1 MVLLAPHMLLRC
13 GLASLAA
20 VALFLCAAPA
30 RPTFAPVARAA
41 ELSAIVPAVYVRP
54 PREPTPGAPVQVLV
68 ALHGMG
74 ATGEQIASKL
84 VAQADRNHWLL
95 IAPTVNYGDWTD
107 PAQIAREEPRLI
119 KWLAEYLDHLPEMI
133 GVPIRPRILLL
144 GHSRGAQLAH
154 RFALFQPER
163 ILAVA
168 ALAAGTYTLPFERS
182 PEGNAIQF
190 PFGISDLLTISG
202 HEFSRTRFIED
213 THFWLGV
220 GTEDNN
226 PNDLPRAWDQYLGT
240 TRVQRARA
248 FQAALHLLGA
258 RSVLVA
264 FRGERHVLSPDMA
277 ASACSFLRGLDL
289 EQSEPQAIDPVIAH
303 RAHARA
309 RF

>member
-1 MVLLAPHMLLRC
+1 MVLRC
-13 GLASLAA
+13 GLASLLA
-20 VALFLCAAPA
+20 VALLLVAAPA

-41 ELSAIVPAVYVRP
+41 ELSASVPAVFVRP
-54 PREPTPGAPVQVLV
+54 PKEIPPNQPLQVLV

-74 ATGEQIASKL
+74 STGDQLASKL
-84 VAQADRNHWLL
+84 IAHADRNHWLL
-95 IAPTVNYGDWTD
+95 IAPTMNYGDWTD
-107 PAQIAREEPRLI
+107 PAAIAREEPQLI
-119 KWLAEYLDHLPEMI
+119 RWLADYLDQLPDMI
-133 GVPIRPRILLL
+133 GVPVRPRILLL

-168 ALAAGTYTLPFERS
+168 ALAAGTYTLPFDRS
-182 PEGNAIQF
+182 PEGNLIQF
-190 PFGISDLLTISG
+190 PFGTSGMEKLSG
-202 HEFSRTRFIED
+202 HAFSRTRFIED

-220 GTEDNN
+220 GSEDNN

-248 FQAALHLLGA
+248 FQAALHQLGA

-289 EQSEPQAIDPVIAH
+289 AQTEIHTLDPELARPAH
-303 RAHARA
+303 TRAH
-309 RF
+309 F

>member
-1 MVLLAPHMLLRC
+1 MLLRC
-13 GLASLAA
+13 GLALLAA
-20 VALFLCAAPA
+20 VALFLATAPA

-41 ELSAIVPAVYVRP
+41 ELSSVVPSVLVRP
-54 PREPTPGAPVQVLV
+54 PREVVPGAPLQVLV

-74 ATGEQIASKL
+74 ATGDQIANRL
-84 VAQADRNHWLL
+84 ITQADRNHWLL
-95 IAPTVNYGDWTD
+95 IAPTINYGDWTD
-107 PAQIAREEPRLI
+107 PKQIAREEPALI
-119 KWLAEYLDHLPEMI
+119 RWLADYLDHLPEII
-133 GVPIRPRILLL
+133 GAPIKPRILLL

-168 ALAAGTYTLPFERS
+168 AVSAGTYTLPFDRS
-182 PEGNAIQF
+182 SDGKLIQF
-190 PFGISDLLTISG
+190 PFGISDWPTITG

-248 FQAALHLLGA
+248 FQEALHQLGA

-289 EQSEPQAIDPVIAH
+289 EQSEPHTVDPGIARPPH
-303 RAHARA
+303 TRGH
-309 RF
+309 F